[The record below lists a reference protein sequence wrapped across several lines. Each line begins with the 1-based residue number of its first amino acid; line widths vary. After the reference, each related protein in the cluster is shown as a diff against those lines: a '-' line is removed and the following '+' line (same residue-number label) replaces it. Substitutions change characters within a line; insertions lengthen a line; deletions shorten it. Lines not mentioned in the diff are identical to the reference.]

1 MIFDDYGLGGP
12 ELTQKGIDGFLSGY
26 HKKLQYIWEKGS
38 QVIIQKKKNL
48 SREIDY
54 KCSQWSANRGTDW
67 SAQADLSPSVA
78 RCFYTSIVD
87 EI

>member
-38 QVIIQKKKNL
+38 QVIIQKKKIYHEK
-48 SREIDY
+48 SII
-54 KCSQWSANRGTDW
+54 SARNG
-67 SAQADLSPSVA
+67 QP
-78 RCFYTSIVD
+78 IV
-87 EI
+87 EPIGRLKPTFHRA